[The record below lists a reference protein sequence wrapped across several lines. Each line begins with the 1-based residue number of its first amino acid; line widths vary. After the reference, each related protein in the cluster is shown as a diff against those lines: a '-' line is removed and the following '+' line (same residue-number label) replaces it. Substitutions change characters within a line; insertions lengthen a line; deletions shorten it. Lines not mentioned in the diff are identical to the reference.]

1 MEVAEGGRARDARV
15 EEPRGREGEQSERS
29 EARGTG
35 WDGEAVERADKMSAP
50 IESLYD
56 AHPEPS
62 DVRIIAF
69 LFSLSMG
76 LTDNVLLC
84 SI

>member
-1 MEVAEGGRARDARV
+1 V
-15 EEPRGREGEQSERS
+15 EELLGREGEQSEGS
-29 EARGTG
+29 EARGMR
-35 WDGEAVERADKMSAP
+35 WDVETVERVDKTSAP
-50 IESLYD
+50 VESLCD
-56 AHPEPS
+56 THPEPS